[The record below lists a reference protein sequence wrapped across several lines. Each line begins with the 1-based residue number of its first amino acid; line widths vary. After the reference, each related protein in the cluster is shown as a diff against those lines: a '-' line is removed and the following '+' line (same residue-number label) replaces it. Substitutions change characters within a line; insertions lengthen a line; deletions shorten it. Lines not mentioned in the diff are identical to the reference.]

1 LDIIMTSPDQQN
13 NLRSQ
18 LFQQRDDVINQ
29 LLEKTPGLWR
39 ATSQAR
45 GETRGKTQSSAAPH
59 AYTQHGDLFAD
70 LPDPVTT
77 ERDSAEAQSSG
88 YPALDEL
95 LPHGGWPQRGLVELI
110 CPHKGIGELQLLLPL
125 LRERSHSQQ
134 SILWIAPPYPLHGKA
149 LQDAGINT
157 RNSFV
162 IPSQT
167 SCNQALWSIEKA
179 LQSQECGLVLAW
191 QNWLSARV
199 IRRLQ
204 LAANE
209 GGTLGILFHQRPAA
223 NSPATLQL
231 QLSSPVSRLHDEQM
245 HRERSI
251 DVMLKKARGSYR
263 QGQITLRLPC

>member
-1 LDIIMTSPDQQN
+1 MTSPDQQN
-13 NLRSQ
+13 NLHSQ
-18 LFQQRDDVINQ
+18 LFQQRDDVINK

-39 ATSQAR
+39 AADGLSR
-45 GETRGKTQSSAAPH
+45 TQTPNGSVRA
-59 AYTQHGDLFAD
+59 AYTHHGDLFAD
-70 LPDPVTT
+70 LPDQAGSDKDGPVT
-77 ERDSAEAQSSG
+77 QSSG
-88 YPALDEL
+88 YPALDAL
-95 LPHGGWPQRGLVELI
+95 LPHGGWPERGLVELI

-125 LRERSHSQQ
+125 LRERSQSQQ

-162 IPSQT
+162 IPPQT

-209 GGTLGILFHQRPAA
+209 GGTLGILFHQRPAN

-231 QLSSPVSRLHDEQM
+231 QLSSPVSRLSDVQTG
-245 HRERSI
+245 RERSI
-251 DVMLKKARGSYR
+251 DVMLRKARGSYR
-263 QGQITLRLPC
+263 QGQITLKLSC

>member
-1 LDIIMTSPDQQN
+1 MTNPDQQN

-39 ATSQAR
+39 ASGQKAEQVAAR
-45 GETRGKTQSSAAPH
+45 PQSSAACS
-59 AYTQHGDLFAD
+59 AYTRHGDLFAD
-70 LPDPVTT
+70 LPDSTIAGQNST
-77 ERDSAEAQSSG
+77 AAQSSG
-88 YPALDEL
+88 YPALDAL
-95 LPHGGWPQRGLVELI
+95 LPHGGWPERGLVELI

-149 LQDAGINT
+149 LHEAGINT

-179 LQSQECGLVLAW
+179 LQSLECGLVLAW

-231 QLSSPVSRLHDEQM
+231 QLSSPVSRINDVQTN
-245 HRERSI
+245 RERCI

-263 QGQITLRLPC
+263 QGKITLKLPC

>member
-1 LDIIMTSPDQQN
+1 MTNPDQQN

-18 LFQQRDDVINQ
+18 LFQQRDDVINE

-39 ATSQAR
+39 ASAQ
-45 GETRGKTQSSAAPH
+45 KTAQTTTGPQSNAAPA
-59 AYTQHGDLFAD
+59 AYGRHGDLFAD
-70 LPDPVTT
+70 LPESITT
-77 ERDSAEAQSSG
+77 GQNSTTAQSSG
-88 YPALDEL
+88 YPALDQL
-95 LPHGGWPQRGLVELI
+95 LPHGGWPERGLVELI

-149 LQDAGINT
+149 LLDAGINT

-231 QLSSPVSRLHDEQM
+231 QLSSPVSRLHDEQTN
-245 HRERSI
+245 RERSI

-263 QGQITLRLPC
+263 QGQVTLKLPC